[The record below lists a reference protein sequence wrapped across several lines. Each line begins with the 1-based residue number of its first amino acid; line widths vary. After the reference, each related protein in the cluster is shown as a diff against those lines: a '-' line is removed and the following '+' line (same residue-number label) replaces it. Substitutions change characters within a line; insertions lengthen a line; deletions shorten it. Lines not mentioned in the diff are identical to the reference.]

1 LDGLFF
7 DVSSLKMHLSQSI
20 IAGGVSGVVTRLV
33 VSPLDVVK
41 IRFQLQLE
49 DPRNRSAKY
58 RGMTQAFKQI
68 IHEEGVRGL
77 WKGHLTGQA
86 LYIMYGSL
94 QVCLYSL
101 LNWNELES
109 PLFGFRM

>member
-1 LDGLFF
+1 
-7 DVSSLKMHLSQSI
+7 MHLSQSI

-77 WKGHLTGQA
+77 CLELWS
-86 LYIMYGSL
+86 GS
-94 QVCLYSL
+94 CL
-101 LNWNELES
+101 
-109 PLFGFRM
+109 RMCYNCPVLSCGLSQDAAGGTR